1 MIVEKIVECQYLEIN
16 YESVVDWK
24 LTTDRLRC
32 NESFYGS
39 ERHDHIIVQLVHGH
53 FFAHLLHL
61 FEVTVGKNPHA
72 LAYVESYCRLSGPMR
87 RKDKDLGLYR
97 LQLKAKRYEIISL
110 ESVVRGALL
119 VPDSDNSGEYLV
131 VDTVDGDM
139 FLRMKAL
146 IFE

>member
-1 MIVEKIVECQYLEIN
+1 MIVECQYLQIN

-32 NESFYGS
+32 NKSFHGF
-39 ERHDHIIVQLVHGH
+39 ERHDHVIIQLEHGH
-53 FFAHLLHL
+53 FFARLLHL
-61 FEVTVGKNPHA
+61 FEVTVGERSHA
-72 LAYVESYCRLSGPMR
+72 LAYVESYCRPPGSMQ

-97 LQLKAKRYEIISL
+97 LQLKAKQYEIISL

-119 VPDSDNSGEYLV
+119 VPDSKKPGQYLV

-139 FLRMKAL
+139 FLRMKSL
-146 IFE
+146 IF